1 MSESQ
6 YKAYKLQQM
15 RERGGASGAAS
26 SRGGRR
32 SGGVSADVSA
42 DERELADD
50 VKEEGS

>member
-6 YKAYKLQQM
+6 YKAYRLQQM
-15 RERGGASGAAS
+15 KEKGGASAGGS

-42 DERELADD
+42 DERDLM
-50 VKEEGS
+50 EGLQAEG